1 MKKVI
6 KKHPLA
12 IRWFHWI
19 NFPVIAI
26 MIFSGILIYWAND
39 IYRVGWGNT
48 TVLKFFPDSF
58 YKALH
63 LPFRLA
69 EGMSLHFVFMWI
81 FAINGFIYVLYL
93 IFSGEWRLIFPNKKS
108 LKESFQVV
116 LHDLHIKKTAPPQ
129 KKYNAAQRIAYT
141 GVIIMGIGSL
151 LTGLSIYKP
160 IQFHGLVTVLG
171 GYEWAR
177 AEHFILTILFTLF
190 FVVHI
195 VQVILAGWNNFRSMV
210 TGLDVLPVIKEV
222 ALQPAVVS
230 NDNKLNQFK
239 APVININK
247 PIILKNESKNDDVIS
262 DENKAD
268 EKNNETDRWEDLDN
282 ESPLNDN
289 KPTDNTE
296 PDK

>member
-1 MKKVI
+1 MKRVI

-19 NFPVIAI
+19 NFPVIAV
-26 MIFSGILIYWAND
+26 MVWSGLLIYWAND
-39 IYRVGWGNT
+39 IYRVGWGNK
-48 TVLKFFPDSF
+48 TVLKFFPDTF

-63 LPFRLA
+63 IPFRLA

-93 IFSGEWRLIFPNKKS
+93 LFSGEWRLIFPNKKS

-116 LHDLHIKKTAPPQ
+116 LHDLHLRKTAPDQ

-141 GVIIMGIGSL
+141 GVIVMGLGSL

-160 IQFHGLVTVLG
+160 IQFHSLVALLG

-190 FVVHI
+190 FLVHI
-195 VQVILAGWNNFRSMV
+195 IQVILAGWNNFRSMV
-210 TGLDVLPVIKEV
+210 TGLDILPAKEIIMQTAGIINEKAV
-222 ALQPAVVS
+222 EQFTAPVVPITEPIVTQNEQQVDNLALPNTSLVS
-230 NDNKLNQFK
+230 TNVKNETSGEISDVNPQEPNKL
-239 APVININK
+239 
-247 PIILKNESKNDDVIS
+247 
-262 DENKAD
+262 
-268 EKNNETDRWEDLDN
+268 
-282 ESPLNDN
+282 
-289 KPTDNTE
+289 
-296 PDK
+296 